1 MSDLPENVDLQWL
14 GRAILALRADIA
26 EIKTELAEVKAEL
39 AEMKVELT
47 AVKAELAA
55 QPSRREVQDLRDE
68 LIASMRSELSR
79 LNDGDM
85 VSLAVVNRMDGT
97 LISVLA
103 EMRTLRTRFDGIGR
117 RREALERQS

>member
-1 MSDLPENVDLQWL
+1 MSDLPANIDLQWL
-14 GRAILALRADIA
+14 GQAILAMRADIA
-26 EIKTELAEVKAEL
+26 EIK
-39 AEMKVELT
+39 VELT
-47 AVKAELAA
+47 AK
-55 QPSRREVQDLRDE
+55 PSRGEIHEVRDE

-103 EMRTLRTRFDGIGR
+103 EMRALRTRFDGIAR
-117 RREALERQS
+117 RLETLERQS